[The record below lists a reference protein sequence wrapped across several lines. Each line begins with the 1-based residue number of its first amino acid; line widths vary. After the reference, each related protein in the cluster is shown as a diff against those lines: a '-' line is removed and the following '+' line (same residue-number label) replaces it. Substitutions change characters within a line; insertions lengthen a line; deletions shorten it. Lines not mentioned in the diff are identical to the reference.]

1 MKIRLLLLLVAVPFL
16 ALCQKQGNVWYFG
29 NHAGLNFNYSP
40 PIVLT
45 DGATYNAPVE
55 LNSEGTAVICD
66 SSGSLL
72 FYTNGEKIWSKN
84 HQVMPNGDG
93 LLSNLSS
100 TQAALILPQPGNN
113 QFYYVFTTDDFDVNS
128 LKYGFR
134 YSVVDMCLN
143 NETGDVTME
152 KNILLLD
159 TVAEKLTAVKHEN
172 GIDYWVIIHKY
183 FSDSFYSYL
192 LTSSGISDPIVSSI
206 GSIHPAGFVG
216 VGSAVGQLK
225 ASPDGNKLVIVNG
238 NSSNSVAEYFDF
250 NKSTGIVSNCVSIQT
265 NPIYNYYGVS
275 FSPDNSKLYIVC
287 WLNNIGVYQF
297 DLNAGNGNPT
307 SVIMS
312 KTTITNDNGYFG
324 MQLGVDGKIYLA
336 RVGEYLSVI
345 NNPNEAGVSCN
356 YIDSA
361 IYLEG
366 KKCSFGLPNFLD
378 SYQYNNQLACTD
390 YVPENIIIPNVFT
403 PNADNINDTFIIKNL
418 PTDATVHI
426 YNRWGALVAEWNKPD
441 GSWDGRTKGGS
452 LVSAGVYYYIVTQPD
467 GERKKG
473 FVEVIK

>member
-1 MKIRLLLLLVAVPFL
+1 MKIGIVSLSLILFSLLSYS
-16 ALCQKQGNVWYFG
+16 QKQGNIWYFG

-40 PIVLT
+40 PVVLT

-72 FYTNGEKIWSKN
+72 FYTNGEKVWDKN

-113 QFYYVFTTDDFDVNS
+113 QYYYVFTTDDFDVNS

-183 FSDSFYSYL
+183 YSDSFYSYL
-192 LTSSGISDPIVSSI
+192 LTSSGVSGPVVSSI

-216 VGSAVGQLK
+216 VGSAIGQLK
-225 ASPDGNKLVIVNG
+225 ASPDGNKLAIVNG

-250 NKSTGIVSNCVSIQT
+250 NKSTGTVSNCISIQT

-275 FSPDNSKLYIVC
+275 FSPDNSKLYISC
-287 WLNNIGVYQF
+287 WLNNIGTYQF
-297 DLNAGNGNPT
+297 DLNAGN
-307 SVIMS
+307 SAAIIAS
-312 KTTITNDNGYFG
+312 KTLIADWGYFG

-345 NNPNEAGVSCN
+345 NNPNETGVNCN
-356 YIDSA
+356 YLDSA

-366 KKCSFGLPNFLD
+366 MKCSFGLPNFLD
-378 SYQYNNQLACTD
+378 SYQYHNQLACAD
-390 YVPENIIIPNVFT
+390 YVPEDIIIPNVFT
-403 PNADNINDTFIIKNL
+403 PNSDNINDTFIIENL
-418 PTDATVHI
+418 PEGSTVQI
-426 YNRWGALVAEWNKPD
+426 YNRWGALVAEWDKPD
-441 GSWDGRTKGGS
+441 GSWGGRTKGGS
-452 LVSAGVYYYIVTQPD
+452 QVSGGVYYYIVMLPY

-473 FVEVIK
+473 FVQLFR